1 VQITA
6 NVTGTRSINAMNAL
20 STPLSDADP
29 DAAIV
34 SIAQQAGIFTGWSG
48 AARPTLQTDGNF
60 DVKAGDSYRMSELF
74 RGSVAAGQTLAG
86 YRVALGDGGGG
97 QLLLGGKD
105 VTGRT
110 DFTADEF
117 RQLTYVAGTGG
128 AQSLTVVA
136 QAGTRLPDGSLSGEI
151 DSPAVQITAN
161 VTGTRSINAMN
172 ALSTPLSDADPDA
185 AIVSI
190 AQQAGIFTGWSGAAR
205 PTLQTDGNF
214 DVKAGDSYRM
224 SELFRGSVT
233 AGQTLAGYRVALG
246 DGGGGRLLLGGRDV
260 TGRTDFTADEFRQ
273 LTYVAGTGGA
283 QSLTVVAQAGTR
295 LPDGSLSGEIDSPAV
310 QITANVTGTRSINA
324 MNALSTPL
332 SDADPDAAIV
342 SIAQQAGIFTG
353 WSGAARPAL
362 QTVLTPQ
369 PRLAP
374 SGLEA
379 AVGIYRSSG
388 MNASGADID
397 LSQFY
402 ATAIGS
408 SVTPGV
414 LAAPGS
420 PAALAL
426 LLLDG
431 AATGSFR
438 TGDQLGAQK
447 QAIRAYN
454 ATKAL

>member
-1 VQITA
+1 M
-6 NVTGTRSINAMNAL
+6 SAL
-20 STPLSDADP
+20 STRLSDADP

-34 SIAQQAGIFTGWSG
+34 GIAQQAGIFTGWSG
-48 AARPTLQTDGNF
+48 AARPALQTDGNF
-60 DVKAGDSYRMSELF
+60 TAKAGDSYRMSELF
-74 RGSVAAGQTLAG
+74 KATASTGQTLAG
-86 YRVALGDGGGG
+86 YRVALGDGGDG
-97 QLLLGGKD
+97 QLLLVGED

-136 QAGTRLPDGSLSGEI
+136 QAGTRLPDGSLTGEI
-151 DSPAVQITAN
+151 DSPAVQITAT
-161 VTGTRSINAMN
+161 VSDTRSINALN
-172 ALSTPLSDADPDA
+172 ALST
-185 AIVSI
+185 
-190 AQQAGIFTGWSGAAR
+190 R
-205 PTLQTDGNF
+205 
-214 DVKAGDSYRM
+214 
-224 SELFRGSVT
+224 
-233 AGQTLAGYRVALG
+233 
-246 DGGGGRLLLGGRDV
+246 
-260 TGRTDFTADEFRQ
+260 
-273 LTYVAGTGGA
+273 
-283 QSLTVVAQAGTR
+283 
-295 LPDGSLSGEIDSPAV
+295 
-310 QITANVTGTRSINA
+310 
-324 MNALSTPL
+324 L

-369 PRLAP
+369 PPLAL

-379 AVGIYRSSG
+379 AVGTYRSAG
-388 MNASGADID
+388 MNAPGADID

-402 ATAIGS
+402 TTAIGS

-414 LAAPGS
+414 LATPGGL
-420 PAALAL
+420 AALAL

-438 TGDQLGAQK
+438 TGDELGAQE

-454 ATKAL
+454 ATRAL

>member
-1 VQITA
+1 
-6 NVTGTRSINAMNAL
+6 
-20 STPLSDADP
+20 
-29 DAAIV
+29 
-34 SIAQQAGIFTGWSG
+34 
-48 AARPTLQTDGNF
+48 
-60 DVKAGDSYRMSELF
+60 
-74 RGSVAAGQTLAG
+74 
-86 YRVALGDGGGG
+86 
-97 QLLLGGKD
+97 
-105 VTGRT
+105 
-110 DFTADEF
+110 
-117 RQLTYVAGTGG
+117 
-128 AQSLTVVA
+128 
-136 QAGTRLPDGSLSGEI
+136 
-151 DSPAVQITAN
+151 
-161 VTGTRSINAMN
+161 
-172 ALSTPLSDADPDA
+172 
-185 AIVSI
+185 
-190 AQQAGIFTGWSGAAR
+190 
-205 PTLQTDGNF
+205 
-214 DVKAGDSYRM
+214 
-224 SELFRGSVT
+224 
-233 AGQTLAGYRVALG
+233 
-246 DGGGGRLLLGGRDV
+246 
-260 TGRTDFTADEFRQ
+260 
-273 LTYVAGTGGA
+273 
-283 QSLTVVAQAGTR
+283 
-295 LPDGSLSGEIDSPAV
+295 
-310 QITANVTGTRSINA
+310 
-324 MNALSTPL
+324 L

-369 PRLAP
+369 PPLAP